1 MTNGTT
7 LVQMADTTSRTIAQH
22 VERPDEVVVAEAA
35 EDKAEDDMSAL
46 SVLMRERMSKM
57 IIRVL
62 TKDVRETEA
71 ETTDAVLAAE
81 PTEEADDLDSH
92 SRQYTL

>member
-1 MTNGTT
+1 MME
-7 LVQMADTTSRTIAQH
+7 Q
-22 VERPDEVVVAEAA
+22 
-35 EDKAEDDMSAL
+35 
-46 SVLMRERMSKM
+46 MSKM

-81 PTEEADDLDSH
+81 PTGEADDLDSH
-92 SRQYTL
+92 GRQYTL

>member
-1 MTNGTT
+1 M
-7 LVQMADTTSRTIAQH
+7 
-22 VERPDEVVVAEAA
+22 EAA

-46 SVLMRERMSKM
+46 SVLMTERMSKM

-71 ETTDAVLAAE
+71 ETTVAVLAVE

-92 SRQYTL
+92 GRQYPL